1 MIFGGFTEGT
11 RVNSIKQAQLN
22 LPNTVAYQTLHNGSG
37 SSASALPIQRNAH
50 TAVANGN
57 SVFVFGGQDEDNN
70 KLGDLWEFNL
80 TTKQWAKISSFS
92 GQEFARSG
100 HTAVST
106 TPQAIE
112 KFEKTPVDDDAD
124 HARETLRTLI
134 DKGNEAIDGILHIA
148 KNSDHPRAYE
158 VAGQLI
164 KTVSDTAKDLLE
176 VQKRKKDLEKE
187 DKPKIQTQ
195 NNLFVGSTHEL
206 LKAMKQAQQPEQI
219 ESGND

>member
-1 MIFGGFTEGT
+1 MTFD
-11 RVNSIKQAQLN
+11 NLN
-22 LPNTVAYQTLHNGSG
+22 DKFNVTKIEDET
-37 SSASALPIQRNAH
+37 
-50 TAVANGN
+50 
-57 SVFVFGGQDEDNN
+57 SVIV
-70 KLGDLWEFNL
+70 
-80 TTKQWAKISSFS
+80 
-92 GQEFARSG
+92 
-100 HTAVST
+100 
-106 TPQAIE
+106 
-112 KFEKTPVDDDAD
+112 PVPLEDDAA
-124 HARETLRTLI
+124 HARETLRNLI

>member
-1 MIFGGFTEGT
+1 MTFDNLNDKFNVMKTEDE
-11 RVNSIKQAQLN
+11 V
-22 LPNTVAYQTLHNGSG
+22 
-37 SSASALPIQRNAH
+37 
-50 TAVANGN
+50 
-57 SVFVFGGQDEDNN
+57 SVI
-70 KLGDLWEFNL
+70 
-80 TTKQWAKISSFS
+80 AP
-92 GQEFARSG
+92 
-100 HTAVST
+100 VSL
-106 TPQAIE
+106 E
-112 KFEKTPVDDDAD
+112 DDAA
-124 HARETLRTLI
+124 HARETLRNLI

-206 LKAMKQAQQPEQI
+206 LKAMKQAAEPAKI
-219 ESGND
+219 EEVND

>member
-1 MIFGGFTEGT
+1 MFE
-11 RVNSIKQAQLN
+11 N
-22 LPNTVAYQTLHNGSG
+22 LDDKFEV
-37 SSASALPIQRNAH
+37 
-50 TAVANGN
+50 
-57 SVFVFGGQDEDNN
+57 
-70 KLGDLWEFNL
+70 
-80 TTKQWAKISSFS
+80 
-92 GQEFARSG
+92 
-100 HTAVST
+100 VST
-106 TPQAIE
+106 TPQSLE

-187 DKPKIQTQ
+187 EKPKIQTQ

-206 LKAMKQAQQPEQI
+206 LKAMKQAKEPIQI
-219 ESGND
+219 EDTNA

>member
-1 MIFGGFTEGT
+1 MTFD
-11 RVNSIKQAQLN
+11 N
-22 LPNTVAYQTLHNGSG
+22 L
-37 SSASALPIQRNAH
+37 
-50 TAVANGN
+50 
-57 SVFVFGGQDEDNN
+57 NN
-70 KLGDLWEFNL
+70 KFNV
-80 TTKQWAKISSFS
+80 TKIEDETSVIVP
-92 GQEFARSG
+92 
-100 HTAVST
+100 VSV
-106 TPQAIE
+106 E
-112 KFEKTPVDDDAD
+112 DDAA
-124 HARETLRTLI
+124 HARETLRNLI

-206 LKAMKQAQQPEQI
+206 LKAMKQAQEPIQI
-219 ESGND
+219 ESSND

>member
-1 MIFGGFTEGT
+1 MTFD
-11 RVNSIKQAQLN
+11 N
-22 LPNTVAYQTLHNGSG
+22 L
-37 SSASALPIQRNAH
+37 
-50 TAVANGN
+50 
-57 SVFVFGGQDEDNN
+57 NN
-70 KLGDLWEFNL
+70 KFNVTKIEDE
-80 TTKQWAKISSFS
+80 TTVI
-92 GQEFARSG
+92 
-100 HTAVST
+100 V
-106 TPQAIE
+106 
-112 KFEKTPVDDDAD
+112 PVPLEDDAA
-124 HARETLRTLI
+124 HARETLRNLI

-206 LKAMKQAQQPEQI
+206 LKAMKQAQEPIQI
-219 ESGND
+219 ESSND

>member
-1 MIFGGFTEGT
+1 MTFDNLNDKFNVTKTEEEVT
-11 RVNSIKQAQLN
+11 AIV
-22 LPNTVAYQTLHNGSG
+22 
-37 SSASALPIQRNAH
+37 PIPL
-50 TAVANGN
+50 
-57 SVFVFGGQDEDNN
+57 E
-70 KLGDLWEFNL
+70 
-80 TTKQWAKISSFS
+80 
-92 GQEFARSG
+92 
-100 HTAVST
+100 
-106 TPQAIE
+106 
-112 KFEKTPVDDDAD
+112 DDAA
-124 HARETLRTLI
+124 HARETLRNLI

-206 LKAMKQAQQPEQI
+206 LKAMKQASTPVPI
-219 ESGND
+219 EAVND

>member
-1 MIFGGFTEGT
+1 MTFDNLNDKFNVMKTE
-11 RVNSIKQAQLN
+11 
-22 LPNTVAYQTLHNGSG
+22 
-37 SSASALPIQRNAH
+37 
-50 TAVANGN
+50 
-57 SVFVFGGQDEDNN
+57 ED
-70 KLGDLWEFNL
+70 
-80 TTKQWAKISSFS
+80 TTTI
-92 GQEFARSG
+92 
-100 HTAVST
+100 V
-106 TPQAIE
+106 
-112 KFEKTPVDDDAD
+112 PVPLDDDAA
-124 HARETLRTLI
+124 HARETLRNLI

-206 LKAMKQAQQPEQI
+206 LKAMKQAAEPVKI
-219 ESGND
+219 EETHD

>member
-1 MIFGGFTEGT
+1 MFE
-11 RVNSIKQAQLN
+11 N
-22 LPNTVAYQTLHNGSG
+22 LDDKFEV
-37 SSASALPIQRNAH
+37 
-50 TAVANGN
+50 
-57 SVFVFGGQDEDNN
+57 
-70 KLGDLWEFNL
+70 
-80 TTKQWAKISSFS
+80 
-92 GQEFARSG
+92 
-100 HTAVST
+100 VST

>member
-1 MIFGGFTEGT
+1 MTFDNLNDKFNVMKTEEE
-11 RVNSIKQAQLN
+11 VNAVV
-22 LPNTVAYQTLHNGSG
+22 PVAL
-37 SSASALPIQRNAH
+37 
-50 TAVANGN
+50 
-57 SVFVFGGQDEDNN
+57 E
-70 KLGDLWEFNL
+70 
-80 TTKQWAKISSFS
+80 
-92 GQEFARSG
+92 
-100 HTAVST
+100 
-106 TPQAIE
+106 
-112 KFEKTPVDDDAD
+112 DDAA

-158 VAGQLI
+158 VPGQLI

-206 LKAMKQAQQPEQI
+206 LKAMKQAQEPVQEPVTI
-219 ESGND
+219 KDLNAG